1 MSRQRGRP
9 ERPLDPDAGPV
20 QRFAHELRSLRV
32 RAGSPSYR
40 TMSGQARVSV
50 AALSRAASGERLPS
64 VAVVRAYAQACG
76 ADPDVWLD
84 RLRAAA
90 EEVAACGAAEG
101 ESPYQGLARFEPGD
115 QELFFGRDAL
125 AEDAVRLMKEHR
137 FAVLLGASGSGKSS
151 LLRAGVMPRLERV
164 VDEAGC
170 SARLRLITPGAR
182 PAATHGRLLA
192 PGPDEPHRVVVV
204 DQFEEIF
211 TLCRDRAE
219 RWRFVDRLL
228 AAKDADGRLRVV
240 VAVGAGFHGR
250 CVEHPELAEAL
261 RHTTLSVG
269 PMTREEL
276 RDAVVRP
283 ATAAGLRVER
293 ELTARIVEEV
303 HDQPG
308 ALPMLSHA
316 LRETWRRRRSGVLTL
331 AAYEEAGGVH
341 GAIAAAAEEVYAG
354 LSDDQAGTARRLLLA
369 LIAPGDGTPDSP
381 RPVRRADLR
390 EWPDPEVPVVLE
402 RLSRARLITVD
413 EENVE
418 LAHAALITRWPRL
431 QQWIEENRERLRM
444 HRHLAEAA
452 RNWQE
457 HGSDPGTLYR
467 GVHLALADVL
477 FTRERHE
484 DDLTARE
491 RAFLCASRVAH
502 RMERWTAAR
511 MQRRIRGLVVAL
523 TCVLGGV
530 LVAGQLAWHESDVA
544 EAERTL
550 AAARQAAGLADRD
563 RVTDP
568 RARTLLGIAA
578 WRLAPLPESRAAL
591 FDALTDPERDT
602 FTAPH
607 QNATTHTFLTA
618 SGRTLL
624 TAGAGTWTTWDVPTH
639 HRTGSGRLPNLPV
652 TAVSPDGRTLALAGA
667 GNERRLWRLPE
678 GAGGSAGSE
687 SSARSEGPARSEDA
701 AGPGKSALPE
711 GSARPEGSA
720 DTDGFVGVEGSVRTG
735 GSAGTKAS
743 AGREGFA
750 WPEASTWGLN
760 LGHAERAAV
769 GGVAGE
775 GGRRPDAGAEASVG
789 RDEFAG
795 AEASVGREDS
805 AQVEAPARPKAPGKY
820 QAAADPGPGVGGY
833 VVNGPEPEAQLRG
846 FTDDPVVL
854 EGAVGG
860 VVVPSADARLVVVCG
875 WEQALLVRDIVRH
888 RTVPGAW
895 QDRSAGECSADSLV
909 FDRAGTRLA
918 AASDNGVR
926 VWDTASGR
934 QLADLDQPGAAHLA
948 FTADGRFLAVAGQ
961 DGITVRRVSGVTTPV
976 FRHDLAEGPVTALA
990 WDPGAPTLRYLTG
1003 GTVHTLDLSAP
1014 LTSPW
1019 RDRPLDHEALSP
1031 DGRLLATAER
1041 HGDSYRFRL
1050 RSTRTGRV
1058 VAGLPVLGAPGH
1070 TEAAAPLMAFSP
1082 DSRAFAYGNGTRIL
1096 VWNATT
1102 QRMQAVLQ
1110 PGGASAVR
1118 SIALTPG
1125 GRKLLLTRAASTG
1138 SRTGEVWSTARG
1150 TRTDRPAAL
1159 TGTLESVLASGFA
1172 GPAAA
1177 LPFGLETDVP
1187 LGNADLLAL
1196 SPDGVHLATG
1206 GSFGSVTVWRG
1217 RTERHR
1223 EAVVPAPTSGSPVTA
1238 LAFSPDGRTLAVG
1251 YRSGALRLWDTATR
1265 QPLGAGLDT
1274 PGDAIRSLAF
1284 GAHGDSVYA
1293 AGPHVPV
1300 QRYAVGTAQVVTRL
1314 CARTGRN
1321 LTGNE
1326 WRTYLP
1332 DVPYRRVCD
1341 GFGTGAPAD
1350 PVSRRAPQ
1358 SNGRSPV
1365 RFPAPVGL
1373 FTPLTCIDQQIGTP
1387 KSGGPPGHHPPLA
1400 GVTRCHSHAAS
1411 PPPPSA
1417 SSVLAGP

>member
-20 QRFAHELRSLRV
+20 QRFAHDLRSLRA

-76 ADPDVWLD
+76 ADPDVWQD

-90 EEVAACGAAEG
+90 DEVAACGAAQG

-125 AEDAVRLMKEHR
+125 AEDAVQLMKEHR
-137 FAVLLGASGSGKSS
+137 FAVLIGASGSGKSS
-151 LLRAGVMPRLERV
+151 LLRAGVMPRLEQV
-164 VDEAGC
+164 VGEAGC
-170 SARLRLITPGAR
+170 GARLRLITPGAR

-219 RWRFVDRLL
+219 RWLFVDRLL
-228 AAKDADGRLRVV
+228 AAKEGDGRLRVL

-250 CVEHPELAEAL
+250 CVEHPGLAEAL

-276 RDAVVRP
+276 RDAVVKP

-341 GAIAAAAEEVYAG
+341 GAIAAAAEEVYGG
-354 LSDDQAGTARRLLLA
+354 LSADQAGTARRLLLA

-402 RLSRARLITVD
+402 RLARARLVTVD

-457 HGSDPGTLYR
+457 HDSDPGTLYR
-467 GVHLALADVL
+467 GIHLALADVL

-511 MQRRIRGLVVAL
+511 MQRRIRSLVVAL
-523 TCVLGGV
+523 TCVLGGA
-530 LVAGQLAWHESDVA
+530 LVAGHLAWQESDAA
-544 EAERTL
+544 ETERTL

-568 RARTLLGIAA
+568 RTRTLLAVAA

-602 FTAPH
+602 FTAPG
-607 QNATTHTFLTA
+607 QNATTRTFLTA
-618 SGRTLL
+618 SGHTLL
-624 TAGAGTWTTWDVPTH
+624 TTGAGTWSTWDVPTH
-639 HRTGSGRLPNLPV
+639 HHTASGQLPNLPV
-652 TAVSPDGRTLALAGA
+652 TAVSPDGRTLALTGP
-667 GNERRLWRLPE
+667 GGERRLWRLAE
-678 GAGGSAGSE
+678 GGS
-687 SSARSEGPARSEDA
+687 
-701 AGPGKSALPE
+701 
-711 GSARPEGSA
+711 
-720 DTDGFVGVEGSVRTG
+720 T
-735 GSAGTKAS
+735 
-743 AGREGFA
+743 
-750 WPEASTWGLN
+750 
-760 LGHAERAAV
+760 
-769 GGVAGE
+769 
-775 GGRRPDAGAEASVG
+775 GAEASAWWAAPV
-789 RDEFAG
+789 RDRA
-795 AEASVGREDS
+795 
-805 AQVEAPARPKAPGKY
+805 
-820 QAAADPGPGVGGY
+820 GVGGY
-833 VVNGPEPEAQLRG
+833 VVNGPEPQAQLRG

-860 VVVPSADARLVVVCG
+860 VVVVSGDGRLAVVCG
-875 WEQALLVRDIVRH
+875 PERVLSVRDIVRH

-895 QDRSAGECSADSLV
+895 QYRPAGDCSGDSLV
-909 FDRAGTRLA
+909 LDRGGTRLA
-918 AASDNGVR
+918 AVSGSGVR

-934 QLADLDQPGAAHLA
+934 QLADLGQPGATHLA

-961 DGITVRRVSGVTTPV
+961 DGITVRRVSGAGTAV
-976 FRHDLAEGPVTALA
+976 FRHYPADGPVAALA
-990 WDPGAPTLRYLTG
+990 WDPGTPTLRCLTG
-1003 GTVHTLDLSAP
+1003 ATVHTFDLSAA

-1019 RDRPLDHEALSP
+1019 RDRPLDQEALSP

-1041 HGDSYRFRL
+1041 HGDSHRFL
-1050 RSTRTGRV
+1050 VRSTRTGRV
-1058 VAGLPVLGAPGH
+1058 VAELPAFEAPGH
-1070 TEAAAPLMAFSP
+1070 PEAAAPLMAFSP
-1082 DSRAFAYGNGTRIL
+1082 DSRALAYRSGARIV

-1102 QRMQAVLQ
+1102 HRVQAALQ
-1110 PGGASAVR
+1110 PDRPSAVR
-1118 SIALTPG
+1118 SLALTPG
-1125 GRKLLLTRAASTG
+1125 GRKLLLTRVPPTG
-1138 SRTGEVWSTARG
+1138 SPSGEVWDTARG

-1159 TGTLESVLASGFA
+1159 AGTLASALASGFA
-1172 GPAAA
+1172 GPAAS
-1177 LPFGLETDVP
+1177 LPFGLDPGVP
-1187 LGNADLLAL
+1187 LGDADLLAL
-1196 SPDGVHLATG
+1196 SPDGVHLATR

-1223 EAVVPAPTSGSPVTA
+1223 EAVVPADASGSPVTA
-1238 LAFSPDGRTLAVG
+1238 LAYSPDGRTLAVG

-1265 QPLGAGLDT
+1265 QPLGSGLDT
-1274 PGDAIRSLAF
+1274 PGDTIRSLAF
-1284 GAHGDSVYA
+1284 DPHGDSVYA

-1300 QRYAVGTAQVVTRL
+1300 QRYALGAAQVVTRL
-1314 CARTGRN
+1314 CARAGRT
-1321 LTGNE
+1321 LTAGE
-1326 WRTYLP
+1326 WHTYLP
-1332 DVPYRRVCD
+1332 EVRHRRVCD
-1341 GFGTGAPAD
+1341 TSGDGT
-1350 PVSRRAPQ
+1350 S
-1358 SNGRSPV
+1358 
-1365 RFPAPVGL
+1365 
-1373 FTPLTCIDQQIGTP
+1373 
-1387 KSGGPPGHHPPLA
+1387 
-1400 GVTRCHSHAAS
+1400 
-1411 PPPPSA
+1411 
-1417 SSVLAGP
+1417 

>member
-20 QRFAHELRSLRV
+20 QRFAHELRSLRA

-40 TMSGQARVSV
+40 TMSGQARISV

-76 ADPDVWLD
+76 ADPDVWQD

-90 EEVAACGAAEG
+90 EEVAACGPAEG

-125 AEDAVRLMKEHR
+125 AEDAVQLMKEHR
-137 FAVLLGASGSGKSS
+137 FAVLIGASGSGKSS

-170 SARLRLITPGAR
+170 GARLRLITPGAR
-182 PAATHGRLLA
+182 PATTHGRLLA

-219 RWRFVDRLL
+219 RWLFVDRLL
-228 AAKDADGRLRVV
+228 AAKEGDGRLRVV

-250 CVEHPELAEAL
+250 CVEHPGLAEAL

-269 PMTREEL
+269 PMSREEL
-276 RDAVVRP
+276 RDAVVKP

-341 GAIAAAAEEVYAG
+341 GAIAAAAEEVYGG
-354 LSDDQAGTARRLLLA
+354 LLADQAGTARRLLLA

-511 MQRRIRGLVVAL
+511 MQRRIRALVVAL
-523 TCVLGGV
+523 TCVLGGA
-530 LVAGQLAWHESDVA
+530 LVAGHLAWQQSDAA

-550 AAARQAAGLADRD
+550 AAARRVAGLADRD

-568 RARTLLGIAA
+568 RTRALLAVAA

-602 FTAPH
+602 FTAPDRK
-607 QNATTHTFLTA
+607 TTTRTFLID
-618 SGRTLL
+618 SGHTLL
-624 TAGAGTWTTWDVPTH
+624 TTGAGTWSTWNVRTH
-639 HRTGSGRLPNLPV
+639 RRTASGHLPDLPV
-652 TAVSPDGRTLALAGA
+652 TAAGPDGRTLALAGP
-667 GNERRLWRLPE
+667 GGERRLWRLPE
-678 GAGGSAGSE
+678 RAGD
-687 SSARSEGPARSEDA
+687 PARYRGA
-701 AGPGKSALPE
+701 AGPGTGAGGHVADGPDTQ
-711 GSARPEGSA
+711 AR
-720 DTDGFVGVEGSVRTG
+720 
-735 GSAGTKAS
+735 
-743 AGREGFA
+743 
-750 WPEASTWGLN
+750 
-760 LGHAERAAV
+760 
-769 GGVAGE
+769 
-775 GGRRPDAGAEASVG
+775 
-789 RDEFAG
+789 
-795 AEASVGREDS
+795 
-805 AQVEAPARPKAPGKY
+805 
-820 QAAADPGPGVGGY
+820 
-833 VVNGPEPEAQLRG
+833 LRG
-846 FTDDPVVL
+846 FTDDSVVPA
-854 EGAVGG
+854 GAAGG
-860 VVVPSADARLVVVCG
+860 VVVVSAEGRLAVVCG
-875 WEQALLVRDIVRH
+875 RERALVVRDLVRH

-895 QDRSAGECSADSLV
+895 EGRPVGKCAADSLV
-909 FDRAGTRLA
+909 LDRRGTRLA
-918 AASDNGVR
+918 AVSDKGVR

-934 QLADLDQPGAAHLA
+934 QLADLGQPGATRPA
-948 FTADGRFLAVAGQ
+948 FTADGRFLAAAGQ
-961 DGITVRRVSGVTTPV
+961 DGITVWRIPGARAPV
-976 FRHDLAEGPVTALA
+976 FRHALADGPVTALA

-1003 GTVHTLDLSAP
+1003 ATVHTLDLSAA
-1014 LTSPW
+1014 LTSAW
-1019 RDRPLDHEALSP
+1019 RDRPLEHETLSP

-1041 HGDSYRFRL
+1041 YGDSYRFRL
-1050 RSTRTGRV
+1050 RSTRTGRG
-1058 VAGLPVLGAPGH
+1058 VAGLPALAPGRP
-1070 TEAAAPLMAFSP
+1070 EAAAPLLAFSP
-1082 DSRAFAYGNGTRIL
+1082 DSRTFAYGNGARIV

-1102 QRMQAVLQ
+1102 HRVQAVLE
-1110 PGGASAVR
+1110 PGGPSAVR
-1118 SIALTPG
+1118 SVALTRG
-1125 GRKLLLTRAASTG
+1125 GRHLLLTRVTSTG
-1138 SRTGEVWSTARG
+1138 SLVGEVWDTARR

-1159 TGTLESVLASGFA
+1159 AGTLASVLASGFT
-1172 GPAAA
+1172 GPAAS
-1177 LPFGLETDVP
+1177 LPFGPETGVP
-1187 LGNADLLAL
+1187 LGDADLLAL

-1217 RTERHR
+1217 RGERHR
-1223 EAVVPAPTSGSPVTA
+1223 EAVVPAGAPGSPVTA

-1251 YRSGALRLWDTATR
+1251 YRSGALRLWDTAGR
-1265 QPLGAGLDT
+1265 QPLGAGLAT

-1284 GAHGDSVYA
+1284 DPHGDSVYA

-1300 QRYAVGTAQVVTRL
+1300 QRYAVGAARVATRL
-1314 CARTGRN
+1314 CARTGRD
-1321 LTGNE
+1321 LTADE

-1332 DVPYRRVCD
+1332 EVPYRRVCD
-1341 GFGTGAPAD
+1341 LSGDGT
-1350 PVSRRAPQ
+1350 S
-1358 SNGRSPV
+1358 
-1365 RFPAPVGL
+1365 
-1373 FTPLTCIDQQIGTP
+1373 
-1387 KSGGPPGHHPPLA
+1387 
-1400 GVTRCHSHAAS
+1400 
-1411 PPPPSA
+1411 
-1417 SSVLAGP
+1417 

>member
-20 QRFAHELRSLRV
+20 QRFAHELRSLRA
-32 RAGSPSYR
+32 RAGSPPYR

-76 ADPDVWLD
+76 ADPDVWQD

-90 EEVAACGAAEG
+90 DEVAACGAVQG

-125 AEDAVRLMKEHR
+125 AEDAVRLMTEHR
-137 FAVLLGASGSGKSS
+137 FVVLLGASGSGKSS

-170 SARLRLITPGAR
+170 AAQLRLITPGAR
-182 PAATHGRLLA
+182 PAAGHGRLLA
-192 PGPDEPHRVVVV
+192 PGPDWPHRVVVV

-219 RWRFVDRLL
+219 RWRFVDQLL
-228 AAKDADGRLRVV
+228 AAKNADGRLRVV
-240 VAVGAGFHGR
+240 VAIGAGFHGR
-250 CVEHPELAEAL
+250 CVEHPGLAEAL
-261 RHTTLSVG
+261 RHTTLQVG

-293 ELTARIVEEV
+293 ELTARVVEEV

-341 GAIAAAAEEVYAG
+341 GAIAAAAEEVYGG
-354 LSDDQAGTARRLLLA
+354 LSADQRGTARRLLLA

-381 RPVRRADLR
+381 RPVRRTDLR

-444 HRHLAEAA
+444 HRHLAEAV

-511 MQRRIRGLVVAL
+511 MQRRIRRLVVAL
-523 TCVLGGV
+523 TCVLGGA

-550 AAARQAAGLADRD
+550 AGARQAAALADRD
-563 RVTDP
+563 RVPDP
-568 RARTLLGIAA
+568 RTRTLLSIAA

-591 FDALTDPERDT
+591 FHALTDPERDT
-602 FTAPH
+602 FTAPD
-607 QNATTHTFLTA
+607 QNAGTRVFLTDSGSTLLAAGGGHWSTWDVTTHHHTA
-618 SGRTLL
+618 SG
-624 TAGAGTWTTWDVPTH
+624 H
-639 HRTGSGRLPNLPV
+639 LPPLPV
-652 TAVSPDGRTLALAGA
+652 TAASPDGRTLALSGSD
-667 GNERRLWRLPE
+667 GERRLWRLGE
-678 GAGGSAGSE
+678 GAGGSAG
-687 SSARSEGPARSEDA
+687 A
-701 AGPGKSALPE
+701 E
-711 GSARPEGSA
+711 GSARSH
-720 DTDGFVGVEGSVRTG
+720 V
-735 GSAGTKAS
+735 
-743 AGREGFA
+743 
-750 WPEASTWGLN
+750 
-760 LGHAERAAV
+760 AV
-769 GGVAGE
+769 G
-775 GGRRPDAGAEASVG
+775 S
-789 RDEFAG
+789 
-795 AEASVGREDS
+795 
-805 AQVEAPARPKAPGKY
+805 
-820 QAAADPGPGVGGY
+820 GPGVGGY
-833 VVNGPEPEAQLRG
+833 VVDGPEPAVQSRG

-854 EGAVGG
+854 ERAVGG
-860 VVVPSADARLVVVCG
+860 VVVPSGDARLAVVCG
-875 WEQALLVRDIVRH
+875 RGGMLMVRDIVRH
-888 RTVPGAW
+888 RTVTGGW
-895 QDRSAGECSADSLV
+895 QERPAGDCSAASLV
-909 FDRAGTRLA
+909 FDRAGARLA
-918 AASDNGVR
+918 AVSGTGIR
-926 VWDTASGR
+926 VWDTGSGR
-934 QLADLDQPGAAHLA
+934 QLAEIAQPGATHPA

-961 DGITVRRVSGVTTPV
+961 DGITVWRVSAADAPV
-976 FRHDLAEGPVTALA
+976 FRHALADGPVTALV
-990 WDPGAPTLRYLTG
+990 WDPAAPVLRYLAGT
-1003 GTVHTLDLSAP
+1003 TVHSLDLSAAA
-1014 LTSPW
+1014 TSPW
-1019 RDRPLDHEALSP
+1019 RDRPLDHETLSP

-1058 VAGLPVLGAPGH
+1058 LAALPDPVAPGH
-1070 TEAAAPLMAFSP
+1070 TEAGDAVPLMAFSP
-1082 DSRAFAYGNGTRIL
+1082 DGRTFGYGIGAAKASGARIV

-1102 QRMQAVLQ
+1102 HRVQAVVQ
-1110 PGGASAVR
+1110 PRGSSAVR
-1118 SIALTPG
+1118 SIALTQG
-1125 GRKLLLTRAASTG
+1125 GRKLLLTRASGTG
-1138 SRTGEVWSTARG
+1138 SRTGEVWDTARG
-1150 TRTDRPAAL
+1150 TETDRPEAL
-1159 TGTLESVLASGFA
+1159 AGALESVLASGFA
-1172 GPAAA
+1172 GPVTA
-1177 LPFGLETDVP
+1177 LPFGLDTDVP
-1187 LGNADLLAL
+1187 LGPDGDADVLAL

-1206 GSFGSVTVWRG
+1206 GSFGGVTVWRG

-1223 EAVVPAPTSGSPVTA
+1223 ESVVPGSGARVTA

-1251 YRSGALRLWDTATR
+1251 YGSGALRLWDTATR
-1265 QPLGAGLDT
+1265 QPLGADLNT

-1284 GAHGDSVYA
+1284 DAHGESVHA

-1300 QRYAVGTAQVVTRL
+1300 QRYDVGPARVVTRL
-1314 CARTGRN
+1314 CARAGRD

-1326 WRTYLP
+1326 WRAYLP
-1332 DVPYRRVCD
+1332 GVPYRRVCD
-1341 GFGTGAPAD
+1341 
-1350 PVSRRAPQ
+1350 VSRAGESSVSVSVSATPTPTVSPTPGRTVPPPPAARRPGAGARRAD
-1358 SNGRSPV
+1358 GRPAV
-1365 RFPAPVGL
+1365 RFPSPVGL
-1373 FTPLTCIDQQIGTP
+1373 FTSLTCIDQQIGAP
-1387 KSGGPPGHHPPLA
+1387 KSGPPGKHP
-1400 GVTRCHSHAAS
+1400 HS
-1411 PPPPSA
+1411 
-1417 SSVLAGP
+1417 LE

>member
-20 QRFAHELRSLRV
+20 QRFAHELRSLRA

-76 ADPDVWLD
+76 ADPDVWQD

-90 EEVAACGAAEG
+90 DEVAACGAAEG

-125 AEDAVRLMKEHR
+125 ARDAVQLMKEHR

-170 SARLRLITPGAR
+170 GARLRLITPGAR

-219 RWRFVDRLL
+219 RWLFVDRLL
-228 AAKDADGRLRVV
+228 AAKEGDGRLRVV

-250 CVEHPELAEAL
+250 CVEHPGLAEAL

-276 RDAVVRP
+276 RDAVVKP

-341 GAIAAAAEEVYAG
+341 GAIAAAAEEVYGG
-354 LSDDQAGTARRLLLA
+354 LSADQAATARRLLLA

-402 RLSRARLITVD
+402 RLARARLVTVD

-467 GVHLALADVL
+467 GIHLALADVL

-484 DDLTARE
+484 DDLSARE

-511 MQRRIRGLVVAL
+511 MQRRIRSLVVAL
-523 TCVLGGV
+523 TCVLGGA
-530 LVAGQLAWHESDVA
+530 LVAGHLAWQESDAA

-568 RARTLLGIAA
+568 RTRTLLGIAA

-602 FTAPH
+602 FTAPD
-607 QNATTHTFLTA
+607 QNATTRTFLTD

-624 TAGAGTWTTWDVPTH
+624 TTGAGTWSAWNVPTH
-639 HRTGSGRLPNLPV
+639 HHTASGHLPHLPV
-652 TAVSPDGRTLALAGA
+652 TAVSPDGRTLALTGP
-667 GNERRLWRLPE
+667 GGERRLWRLPE
-678 GAGGSAGSE
+678 GAGGSGY
-687 SSARSEGPARSEDA
+687 
-701 AGPGKSALPE
+701 
-711 GSARPEGSA
+711 
-720 DTDGFVGVEGSVRTG
+720 
-735 GSAGTKAS
+735 
-743 AGREGFA
+743 
-750 WPEASTWGLN
+750 
-760 LGHAERAAV
+760 RAA
-769 GGVAGE
+769 A
-775 GGRRPDAGAEASVG
+775 
-789 RDEFAG
+789 
-795 AEASVGREDS
+795 
-805 AQVEAPARPKAPGKY
+805 APG
-820 QAAADPGPGVGGY
+820 GGGY
-833 VVNGPEPEAQLRG
+833 VVNGPEPQAQLRG

-860 VVVPSADARLVVVCG
+860 VVVVSGDGRLAVVCG
-875 WEQALLVRDIVRH
+875 RERVLLVRDTVRH

-895 QDRSAGECSADSLV
+895 QDRPAEDCSGDSLV
-909 FDRAGTRLA
+909 LDRGGTRLA
-918 AASDNGVR
+918 AVSDKGIR

-934 QLADLDQPGAAHLA
+934 QLAELDQPGAAPPA
-948 FTADGRFLAVAGQ
+948 FTADGRFLAAAGQ
-961 DGITVRRVSGVTTPV
+961 DGITVWRIPGAKAPV
-976 FRHDLAEGPVTALA
+976 FRHALADGPVTALA

-1003 GTVHTLDLSAP
+1003 GTVHTLDLSVV
-1014 LTSPW
+1014 LTSVW
-1019 RDRPLDHEALSP
+1019 RAGPLDHETLSP

-1041 HGDSYRFRL
+1041 YGDSYRFRL

-1070 TEAAAPLMAFSP
+1070 TKTAAPLLAFSP
-1082 DSRAFAYGNGTRIL
+1082 DSRTFAYGNGARIV

-1102 QRMQAVLQ
+1102 RRVRAVLEL
-1110 PGGASAVR
+1110 GGPSAVR

-1125 GRKLLLTRAASTG
+1125 GRALLLTRVTSTG
-1138 SRTGEVWSTARG
+1138 SARGEVWDTARG

-1159 TGTLESVLASGFA
+1159 AGTLGSVLASGFA
-1172 GPAAA
+1172 GPVTS
-1177 LPFGLETDVP
+1177 LPFGLETGVP
-1187 LGNADLLAL
+1187 LGGADLLAL

-1223 EAVVPAPTSGSPVTA
+1223 EAVVPADASGSPVTA

-1251 YRSGALRLWDTATR
+1251 YRSGALRLWDTADR
-1265 QPLGAGLDT
+1265 QPLGAGFDT

-1284 GAHGDSVYA
+1284 DAHGDSVYA

-1300 QRYAVGTAQVVTRL
+1300 QRYAVGAAQVVTRL
-1314 CARTGRN
+1314 CARAGRD
-1321 LTGNE
+1321 LTGDE
-1326 WRTYLP
+1326 WRRYLP
-1332 DVPYRRVCD
+1332 EVPYRRVCD
-1341 GFGTGAPAD
+1341 ITG
-1350 PVSRRAPQ
+1350 
-1358 SNGRSPV
+1358 
-1365 RFPAPVGL
+1365 
-1373 FTPLTCIDQQIGTP
+1373 
-1387 KSGGPPGHHPPLA
+1387 GG
-1400 GVTRCHSHAAS
+1400 AS
-1411 PPPPSA
+1411 
-1417 SSVLAGP
+1417 

>member
-1 MSRQRGRP
+1 
-9 ERPLDPDAGPV
+9 
-20 QRFAHELRSLRV
+20 
-32 RAGSPSYR
+32 
-40 TMSGQARVSV
+40 MSGQARVSV

-76 ADPDVWLD
+76 ADPDVWQD

-125 AEDAVRLMKEHR
+125 AEDAVQLMKEHR

-170 SARLRLITPGAR
+170 GARLRLITPGAR

-219 RWRFVDRLL
+219 RWLFVDQLL
-228 AAKDADGRLRVV
+228 AATDADSRLRVV

-250 CVEHPELAEAL
+250 CVEHPGLAEAL

-354 LSDDQAGTARRLLLA
+354 LSEDQAGTARRLLLA

-444 HRHLAEAA
+444 HRHLTEAA

-467 GVHLALADVL
+467 GVQLALADVL

-511 MQRRIRGLVVAL
+511 MQRRVRGLVVAL
-523 TCVLGGV
+523 TCVLGGA
-530 LVAGQLAWHESDVA
+530 LVAGHLAWHESDVA

-568 RARTLLGIAA
+568 RTRTLLSIAA

-602 FTAPH
+602 FTAPD
-607 QNATTHTFLTA
+607 QNATTRSFLTD

-624 TAGAGTWTTWDVPTH
+624 TAGAGTWSTWDVPTH

-667 GNERRLWRLPE
+667 GDERRLWRLQE
-678 GAGGSAGSE
+678 GAGGTAGSE
-687 SSARSEGPARSEDA
+687 ASARSEDLARPEGA
-701 AGPGKSALPE
+701 AGPGESAWPE
-711 GSARPEGSA
+711 GSAWPERSARQEGSA
-720 DTDGFVGVEGSVRTG
+720 GTDGFVGPAESVRTG
-735 GSAGTKAS
+735 GFVGTKVS
-743 AGREGFA
+743 VGREEAA
-750 WPEASTWGLN
+750 WPEGSVWGLN
-760 LGHAERAAV
+760 LGRVGRAVV
-769 GGVAGE
+769 GGAAEG
-775 GGRRPDAGAEASVG
+775 GGRRPAVGVEGSAGTDGFV
-789 RDEFAG
+789 G

-805 AQVEAPARPKAPGKY
+805 GQVEAPAGPKAGVRY

-854 EGAVGG
+854 EAAVGG
-860 VVVPSADARLVVVCG
+860 VVVPSADARLAVVCG
-875 WEQALLVRDIVRH
+875 RERALFVRDIVRH

-895 QDRSAGECSADSLV
+895 EDRPAGDCSADSFVL
-909 FDRAGTRLA
+909 DRAGTRLA
-918 AASDNGVR
+918 AVSDNGVR

-934 QLADLDQPGAAHLA
+934 QLADLDQPGATHLA

-961 DGITVRRVSGVTTPV
+961 DGTTVWRVSGARTPV
-976 FRHDLAEGPVTALA
+976 FRHALADGPVTALA
-990 WDPGAPTLRYLTG
+990 WDPGAPALRYLTG

-1014 LTSPW
+1014 LASPW
-1019 RDRPLDHEALSP
+1019 RDRPLDHETLSP

-1058 VAGLPVLGAPGH
+1058 VAGLPVLGARGH

-1082 DSRAFAYGNGTRIL
+1082 DSRAFAYGNGARIV
-1096 VWNATT
+1096 VWDATT
-1102 QRMQAVLQ
+1102 QRVQAALQ

-1138 SRTGEVWSTARG
+1138 SLTGEVWNTARA
-1150 TRTDRPAAL
+1150 TRTDRRAAL
-1159 TGTLESVLASGFA
+1159 AGTLESVLASGFA

-1177 LPFGLETDVP
+1177 LPFGLETGVP

-1217 RTERHR
+1217 RTQRHR

-1265 QPLGAGLDT
+1265 QPLGSSLNT

-1284 GAHGDSVYA
+1284 DAHGDSVYA

-1300 QRYAVGTAQVVTRL
+1300 QRYAVGPAEVVTRL

-1341 GFGTGAPAD
+1341 GSGTGASAD

-1358 SNGRSPV
+1358 SNGRSHV
-1365 RFPAPVGL
+1365 RFTAPVGL
-1373 FTPLTCIDQQIGTP
+1373 FTPLTCIDQQIGAP
-1387 KSGGPPGHHPPLA
+1387 KSGVHPVHRTPRSVTPPGSRRQPRRLPGNHPPLTGA
-1400 GVTRCHSHAAS
+1400 TRCHSPAAS

-1417 SSVLAGP
+1417 SSVPAGP

>member
-20 QRFAHELRSLRV
+20 QRFAHDLRSLRA

-76 ADPDVWLD
+76 ADPDVWQD

-90 EEVAACGAAEG
+90 DEVAACGAAQG

-115 QELFFGRDAL
+115 RELFFGRDAL
-125 AEDAVRLMKEHR
+125 AEDAVQLMKEHR
-137 FAVLLGASGSGKSS
+137 FAVLIGASGSGKSS
-151 LLRAGVMPRLERV
+151 LLRAGVMPRLEQV

-170 SARLRLITPGAR
+170 GARLRLITPGAR
-182 PAATHGRLLA
+182 PAATHGPLLA

-219 RWRFVDRLL
+219 RWLFVDRLL
-228 AAKDADGRLRVV
+228 AAKEGDGRLRVL

-250 CVEHPELAEAL
+250 CVEHPGLAEAL

-269 PMTREEL
+269 PMSREEL
-276 RDAVVRP
+276 REAVVKP

-341 GAIAAAAEEVYAG
+341 GAIAAAAEEVYGG
-354 LSDDQAGTARRLLLA
+354 LSADQAGTARRLLLA

-402 RLSRARLITVD
+402 RLARARLVTVD

-467 GVHLALADVL
+467 GIHLALADVL

-511 MQRRIRGLVVAL
+511 MQRRIRSLVVAL
-523 TCVLGGV
+523 TCVLGGA
-530 LVAGQLAWHESDVA
+530 LVAGHLAWQESGAA

-568 RARTLLGIAA
+568 RTRTLLAVAA

-602 FTAPH
+602 FTAPD
-607 QNATTHTFLTA
+607 QNATTRTFLTA
-618 SGRTLL
+618 SGHTLL
-624 TAGAGTWTTWDVPTH
+624 TTGAGTWSTWDVSTH
-639 HRTGSGRLPNLPV
+639 HHTASGQLPNLPV
-652 TAVSPDGRTLALAGA
+652 TAVSPDGRTLALTGP
-667 GNERRLWRLPE
+667 GGERRLWRLAE
-678 GAGGSAGSE
+678 GGSTGAEASAWSKGSTW
-687 SSARSEGPARSEDA
+687 P
-701 AGPGKSALPE
+701 KSA
-711 GSARPEGSA
+711 
-720 DTDGFVGVEGSVRTG
+720 VG
-735 GSAGTKAS
+735 
-743 AGREGFA
+743 
-750 WPEASTWGLN
+750 
-760 LGHAERAAV
+760 AV
-769 GGVAGE
+769 GGVL
-775 GGRRPDAGAEASVG
+775 GGGDRWPGAGAVG
-789 RDEFAG
+789 MDEVVG
-795 AEASVGREDS
+795 AKGF
-805 AQVEAPARPKAPGKY
+805 VEAAAPVRKR
-820 QAAADPGPGVGGY
+820 AAAAPGVGGY
-833 VVNGPEPEAQLRG
+833 VVNGPEPQAQLRG

-860 VVVPSADARLVVVCG
+860 VVVVSGDGRLAVVCG
-875 WEQALLVRDIVRH
+875 RERVLSVRDIVRH

-895 QDRSAGECSADSLV
+895 QYRSAGDCSGDSLV
-909 FDRAGTRLA
+909 LDRGGTRLA
-918 AASDNGVR
+918 AVSGSGVR

-934 QLADLDQPGAAHLA
+934 QLEDLGQPGVKHLA

-961 DGITVRRVSGVTTPV
+961 DGITVRRISGAGTPV
-976 FRHDLAEGPVTALA
+976 LRHDLADGPVAALA

-1003 GTVHTLDLSAP
+1003 ATVHTLDLSAA

-1019 RDRPLDHEALSP
+1019 RDRPLDHETLSP

-1041 HGDSYRFRL
+1041 HGDSYRFL
-1050 RSTRTGRV
+1050 VRSTRTGRV
-1058 VAGLPVLGAPGH
+1058 VAELPAFEAPGH
-1070 TEAAAPLMAFSP
+1070 PEAAAPLMAFSP
-1082 DSRAFAYGNGTRIL
+1082 DSRALAYGNGARIV

-1102 QRMQAVLQ
+1102 HRVQAALQ
-1110 PGGASAVR
+1110 PTRPSAVR
-1118 SIALTPG
+1118 SLALTPG
-1125 GRKLLLTRAASTG
+1125 GRKLLLTRVTSTG
-1138 SRTGEVWSTARG
+1138 SPSGEVWDTARG
-1150 TRTDRPAAL
+1150 TRADRPAAL
-1159 TGTLESVLASGFA
+1159 AGTLASALASGFA
-1172 GPAAA
+1172 GPAAS
-1177 LPFGLETDVP
+1177 LPFGLDPGVP
-1187 LGNADLLAL
+1187 LGDADLLAL

-1223 EAVVPAPTSGSPVTA
+1223 EAVVPADASGSPVTA

-1251 YRSGALRLWDTATR
+1251 YRSGALRLWDTAGR
-1265 QPLGAGLDT
+1265 QPLGSGLDT
-1274 PGDAIRSLAF
+1274 PGDTIRSLAF
-1284 GAHGDSVYA
+1284 DRHGDSVYA

-1300 QRYAVGTAQVVTRL
+1300 QRYALGAAQVATRL
-1314 CARTGRN
+1314 CARAGRT
-1321 LTGNE
+1321 LTAGE

-1332 DVPYRRVCD
+1332 EVRHRRVCD
-1341 GFGTGAPAD
+1341 TSGDGT
-1350 PVSRRAPQ
+1350 S
-1358 SNGRSPV
+1358 
-1365 RFPAPVGL
+1365 
-1373 FTPLTCIDQQIGTP
+1373 
-1387 KSGGPPGHHPPLA
+1387 
-1400 GVTRCHSHAAS
+1400 
-1411 PPPPSA
+1411 
-1417 SSVLAGP
+1417 